1 MAPEPRSCPD
11 STSAPSS
18 PPIPESGAAPFP
30 ELDPQAASETS
41 APRDGTASVKV
52 VKKTARGRH
61 DVAVRTTASVQS
73 APVRR
78 RLACVLLLA
87 SSWACHKSEAGEAPV
102 PPASATPATS
112 TSSSTPTPTP
122 PAPTCAPLT
131 FDLPPPVTIDGLDPA
146 PVDVEDPHG
155 ALERY
160 FERTAALLRKGAKDP
175 VRIGV
180 YADSNGTMDFMT
192 GEMRRVLQT
201 SHGDAGH
208 GYVALARPWNWYRHQ
223 YVVSDYDDKAWT
235 AYTVTTHPTPAMDPW
250 YGHAMIVAQSKQSG
264 ARTWVETA
272 PDTAPIGTH
281 ASRLEVWYLKYP
293 AGGAFDV
300 KVDGEVKA
308 TADTHAEGEPHFG
321 FVRVDV
327 PDGPHKMVAVTKIRT
342 RRASWARCSSA
353 TSAPR
358 AASRSTASAWGRS
371 TACACCARARTS
383 TTRFFAH
390 RPYDLV
396 IFHIGSNTW
405 NPAVM
410 DPVACMKEL
419 IARLRRA
426 VPDVSVMVMTP
437 ADWGE
442 KGANKTPGWLKKVE
456 AQLRQAADESGAAFY
471 DFRSAMGGEGSMAKF
486 LGMNLTQGD
495 GVHFN
500 QKGGAFV
507 GDRVVAALGRAFA
520 VWAKTHPQAGCEPGD
535 AAAQ

>member
-1 MAPEPRSCPD
+1 
-11 STSAPSS
+11 
-18 PPIPESGAAPFP
+18 
-30 ELDPQAASETS
+30 
-41 APRDGTASVKV
+41 
-52 VKKTARGRH
+52 
-61 DVAVRTTASVQS
+61 VRW
-73 APVRR
+73 
-78 RLACVLLLA
+78 RLGCVLLTVF
-87 SSWACHKSEAGEAPV
+87 SWACHKSEAQEPLPAPS
-102 PPASATPATS
+102 ASAIVPAGDA
-112 TSSSTPTPTP
+112 SSAASAVAPAACP
-122 PAPTCAPLT
+122 PLA
-131 FDLPPPVTIDGLDPA
+131 FDLPPPVAIDGLDPA
-146 PVDVEDPHG
+146 PVDVDDSHD
-155 ALERY
+155 ALERF
-160 FERTAALLRKGAKDP
+160 FERTARLLRAGAKDP

-201 SHGDAGH
+201 SHGDSGH

-235 AYTVTTHPTPAMDPW
+235 AYTVTTHPTPTMDPF
-250 YGHAMIVAQSKQSG
+250 YGHGLIVAQSKQTG

-272 PDTAPIGTH
+272 PDGAPIGTSV
-281 ASRLEVWYLKYP
+281 SRLEVWYLAYP
-293 AGGAFDV
+293 QGGAFDV
-300 KVDGEVKA
+300 KVDGEVKGS
-308 TADTHAEGEPHFG
+308 ADTHADGEPHFG

-327 PDGPHKMVAVTKIRT
+327 PDGPHKMVAVTKDAHQT
-342 RRASWARCSSA
+342 RLLGAVLERDQPGFQVDGLGVGSLNCLCVLRESEALDHEI
-353 TSAPR
+353 
-358 AASRSTASAWGRS
+358 
-371 TACACCARARTS
+371 
-383 TTRFFAH
+383 FAH

-442 KGANKTPGWLKKVE
+442 KGASKTPGWLKKVE

-471 DFRSAMGGEGSMAKF
+471 DFRTAMGGEGSMAKF
-486 LGMNLTQGD
+486 LAMDLTQGD

-500 QKGGAFV
+500 KRGGAFV
-507 GDRVVAALGRAFA
+507 GDRLVAALGRAFA
-520 VWAKTHPQAGCEPGD
+520 AWAKTHPLAGCDPAD